1 MSCAMNTATTLTNSA
16 DFGSETNM
24 SKAYSIDSDLLERF
38 HLPDYE
44 KVSTSYKKPC
54 LKAVLEVLL
63 QMHAMNINLKAEKE
77 YPSLHES
84 VMASYTTEALLILSQ
99 VIRNFEA
106 DVSYQSRLI
115 GKREPTEALERM
127 DANAKASRIRW
138 IKTCLE
144 TGETEW
150 FRDEQWEIAERL
162 GYQRPIAN

>member
-16 DFGSETNM
+16 DYGSETNM

-38 HLPDYE
+38 HIPE
-44 KVSTSYKKPC
+44 WEQVSTSYKAPC

-63 QMHAMNINLKAEKE
+63 QMHAMNINLKAEKA

-127 DANAKASRIRW
+127 DANAKAARIRW